1 MLSHLVLDQVRKSY
15 HGQKL
20 LSGSFCHGVVGSFSE
35 KKKQPEV
42 PACTNQCCLETYLIE
57 IFLTKLTNSVLP
69 ALSWNE
75 AVNEEAV
82 KRL

>member
-1 MLSHLVLDQVRKSY
+1 MARNYCLVAFVMVLLDHSVR
-15 HGQKL
+15 
-20 LSGSFCHGVVGSFSE
+20 

-42 PACTNQCCLETYLIE
+42 PSCTNQCCLETYLIE